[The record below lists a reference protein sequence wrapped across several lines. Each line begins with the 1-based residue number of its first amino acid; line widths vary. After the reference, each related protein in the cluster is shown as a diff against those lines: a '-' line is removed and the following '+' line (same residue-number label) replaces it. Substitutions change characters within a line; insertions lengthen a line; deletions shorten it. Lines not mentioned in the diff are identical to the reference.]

1 MNYYIDFDN
10 TLYNTPLLKNKML
23 QSISNDISVK
33 RNIDRKELFSEC
45 NLMFNR
51 ENIYDI
57 YKLAEFFSNK
67 YEVDSSDI
75 INNLNKVILDGKEN
89 LFNDTI
95 PFLKKLK
102 KEGHKIYMLTYC
114 KESLQFQSLKIS
126 GSQIANYFD
135 GLYITSIP
143 KYELDINYIEGIFI
157 DDNPKDL
164 NGLYLRNPKKLIR
177 IRRKE
182 NKYSVY
188 DLNINISEYNNFEE
202 L

>member
-23 QSISNDISVK
+23 QSVSNDISVK

>member
-102 KEGHKIYMLTYC
+102 KERHKIYMLTYC

-143 KYELDINYIEGIFI
+143 KYELDINYTEGIFI

-164 NGLYLRNPKKLIR
+164 NGLYLKNPKKIIR
-177 IRRKE
+177 IRRKD